1 MERRQVQ
8 RFPFECP
15 IAYSGNNFAGVG
27 TVRDL
32 SAGGCQVK
40 SYTPVDS
47 GMELEVRVYTLD
59 PYTPI
64 KVDKASVRWVTGR
77 DFGLQFI
84 NLDAGEQA
92 QLQRFVSTLGETPNK

>member
-32 SAGGCQVK
+32 SAGGCKVK

-77 DFGLQFI
+77 DFGLKFL
-84 NLDAGEQA
+84 NLEVGEQA
-92 QLQRFVSTLGETPNK
+92 QLQRFIGTLGETPSK

>member
-27 TVRDL
+27 TVSNL
-32 SAGGCQVK
+32 SAGGCKVK

-47 GMELEVRVYTLD
+47 GMDLEVRVYPLD
-59 PYTPI
+59 PYSPI

-77 DFGLQFI
+77 DFGLEFL
-84 NLDAGEQA
+84 NLEAGEQA
-92 QLQRFVSTLGETPNK
+92 QLQRFISTLGETTKN

>member
-15 IAYSGNNFAGVG
+15 IAYSGKNFAGVG
-27 TVRDL
+27 TVSNL
-32 SAGGCQVK
+32 SAGGCKVK

-47 GMELEVRVYTLD
+47 GMELEVRVYPLD
-59 PYTPI
+59 PYSPI

-77 DFGLQFI
+77 DFGLEFL
-84 NLDAGEQA
+84 NLEAGEQA
-92 QLQRFVSTLGETPNK
+92 QLQRFISTLGESPKN